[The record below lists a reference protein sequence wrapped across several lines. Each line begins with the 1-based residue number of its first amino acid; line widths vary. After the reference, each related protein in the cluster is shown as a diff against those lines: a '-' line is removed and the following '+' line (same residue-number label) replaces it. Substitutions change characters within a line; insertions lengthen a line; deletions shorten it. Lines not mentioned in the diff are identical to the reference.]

1 MDTAMDNRTDKTI
14 SSRNNKKRKINKL
27 LTILNILL
35 LIAAVVI
42 AVMVLTGCSKEP
54 ENYPE
59 AEALVDTRL
68 NEIKTADNSDAAIKS
83 FIELAG
89 TEDEELLGG
98 YLTKLRDFDYEIL
111 GSKKDEN
118 DENAVI
124 VTVRV
129 STYDFGNAYLSTW
142 KEFLEMDEYHEGTQN
157 DLFMRSLMYQC
168 TALNSKDF
176 LTDVDV
182 VCTDPDGSGNYETD
196 LKSNDEMMNAI
207 SGGMMEQI
215 KLLAEEEKD
224 EKDDE

>member
-157 DLFMRSLMYQC
+157 DLFMRSLMYKC

>member
-14 SSRNNKKRKINKL
+14 SSRNNKKRIINKL
-27 LTILNILL
+27 LTIINILL

-157 DLFMRSLMYQC
+157 DLFMRSLMYKC

-182 VCTDPDGSGNYETD
+182 VCTDSDGSGNYETD

-224 EKDDE
+224 KNDEE

>member
-1 MDTAMDNRTDKTI
+1 MDNRTDKTI
-14 SSRNNKKRKINKL
+14 SSRNYKKRIINKL

-157 DLFMRSLMYQC
+157 DLFMRSLMYKC

>member
-1 MDTAMDNRTDKTI
+1 MDAAMDNRTDKTI
-14 SSRNNKKRKINKL
+14 SSRNYKKRIINKL

-157 DLFMRSLMYQC
+157 DLFMRSLMYKC

>member
-1 MDTAMDNRTDKTI
+1 MDTAMDNKTDKTI

-157 DLFMRSLMYQC
+157 DLFMRSLMYKC

-182 VCTDPDGSGNYETD
+182 MCTDPDGSGNYETD

>member
-14 SSRNNKKRKINKL
+14 SSKNNKKRTINKV

-157 DLFMRSLMYQC
+157 DLFMRSLMYKC

>member
-14 SSRNNKKRKINKL
+14 SSRNNKKRIINKL
-27 LTILNILL
+27 LTIINILL

-42 AVMVLTGCSKEP
+42 DVMVLTDCSKEP

-59 AEALVDTRL
+59 EEALGDTIL

-157 DLFMRSLMYQC
+157 DLFMRSLMYKC

-224 EKDDE
+224 KNDEE

>member
-1 MDTAMDNRTDKTI
+1 MDAAMDNRTDKTI

-157 DLFMRSLMYQC
+157 DLFMRSLMYKC